1 MTARE
6 FVAEYAEKL
15 GVPEEKM
22 LHMLDEYLAGTASVR
37 YAEFPDADLPDDF
50 LEAGDEPAAFEE
62 WLEENLSF
70 GEENKMAGVQ

>member
-6 FVAEYAEKL
+6 FVEEYAEKL

-22 LHMLDEYLAGTASVR
+22 LHMLDQYLTGTAMLWYSD
-37 YAEFPDADLPDDF
+37 FPDADLPGEF

>member
-22 LHMLDEYLAGTASVR
+22 LHMLDEYLTGTAMLWYSD
-37 YAEFPDADLPDDF
+37 FPDASLPEEF
-50 LEAGDEPAAFEE
+50 LEAGDEPANFEE

-70 GEENKMAGVQ
+70 EGGEENEIQ

>member
-6 FVAEYAEKL
+6 FVEKYAEKL

-22 LHMLDEYLAGTASVR
+22 LHLLDEYLTGTAMLR
-37 YAEFPDADLPDDF
+37 YSDFPDADLPGEF

-70 GEENKMAGVQ
+70 GDEFWGGE